1 MTRRQNI
8 HHFVSLGSYI
18 FIFLHKFLLFVKK
31 LGENFNISENKIIS
45 VEAAKVLQY
54 YHIWVFAQEF
64 SLVFCGICPTI
75 WFLWSIVGSLL
86 GMLTQ
91 WWCVFTI
98 GLLLVT
104 PNSIFI

>member
-1 MTRRQNI
+1 
-8 HHFVSLGSYI
+8 
-18 FIFLHKFLLFVKK
+18 VKK